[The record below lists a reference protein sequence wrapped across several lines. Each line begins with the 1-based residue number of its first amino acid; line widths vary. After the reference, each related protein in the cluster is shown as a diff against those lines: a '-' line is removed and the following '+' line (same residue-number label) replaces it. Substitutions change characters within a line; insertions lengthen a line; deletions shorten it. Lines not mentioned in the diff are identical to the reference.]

1 MNTKLY
7 IGFKGKNNT
16 SCVLVKRLSQNP
28 YMLTNSF
35 AGLRKDIENLT
46 GTYDCVLMFG
56 IDKNLKDSV
65 RIERVAEREGVR
77 LLSDLDL
84 DDISKSL
91 NSAGVRNNIS
101 DNPTQYLCNEAYWFS
116 LQKFNRKVVF
126 IHIPSIKYANQEL
139 YEKVKVALC

>member
-65 RIERVAEREGVR
+65 RIERVAEREGIQSC
-77 LLSDLDL
+77 SDLDL
-84 DDISKSL
+84 EDISKRL
-91 NSAGVRNNIS
+91 TTAGVMNSIS
-101 DNPTQYLCNEAYWFS
+101 DTPTHYLCNEAYWFS
-116 LQKFNRKVVF
+116 LQKYRGKVVF
-126 IHIPSIKYANQEL
+126 IHIPTTKNADGSFL
-139 YEKVKVALC
+139 EKMKAALG